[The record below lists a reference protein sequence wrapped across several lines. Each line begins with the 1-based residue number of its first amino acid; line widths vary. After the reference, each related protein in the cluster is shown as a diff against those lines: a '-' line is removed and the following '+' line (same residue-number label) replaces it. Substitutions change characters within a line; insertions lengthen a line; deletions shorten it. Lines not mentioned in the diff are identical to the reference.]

1 MSQEDKKSSD
11 DEIFHTLLKPF
22 TYSFKGESRKA
33 EFLTVRSPTID
44 NLSSVAQL
52 KQGFMKAVTGSHDSK
67 AVKATEENKKETKE
81 TSLDDLTG
89 NAIITMLS
97 MSDIN
102 YAGYLETAK
111 FVFTHSDVCLID
123 GEIEFNKELSS
134 KLSFDDLEA
143 LTGEYLR
150 VFILTSVLKTM
161 QT

>member
-1 MSQEDKKSSD
+1 MSKEDKKSSD
-11 DEIFHTLLKPF
+11 DEIFHTLLRPF

-44 NLSSVAQL
+44 NLSCVAKL

-67 AVKATEENKKETKE
+67 AVKAAKAESKAKE

-89 NAIITMLS
+89 DAIVAMLS
-97 MSDIN
+97 MSDVD

-123 GEIEFNKELSS
+123 GEIEFNKELSR

>member
-1 MSQEDKKSSD
+1 MKEDKKGSD

-22 TYSFKGESRKA
+22 TYSLKGESRKA
-33 EFLTVRSPTID
+33 EFLTVRSPTSD

-67 AVKATEENKKETKE
+67 AVEAARAEGKAKEA
-81 TSLDDLTG
+81 SLDNLTG
-89 NAIITMLS
+89 DAIIAMLS

-102 YAGYLETAK
+102 YAVYLETAK

-123 GEIEFNKELSS
+123 GEIEFNKELSR